1 MAHNLQIDSLDIK
14 ILQFLMQ
21 NSRVSYLEIARETGV
36 AGATIHLR
44 LNKMEQAGIIKGN
57 KLIVDPDK
65 LGFKIGAFVCMNLQE
80 GGQYNHAV
88 EVLNNIKEVTECAY
102 VTGAYSMFV
111 KVYCRDTNHLRE
123 VLNGKIQK
131 IEGVK
136 STETFIILE
145 QSIDRQVQV

>member
-1 MAHNLQIDSLDIK
+1 MSENLQIDSLDMK
-14 ILQFLMQ
+14 ILEILME
-21 NSRVSYLEIARETGV
+21 NSRVSYLEIARKTGV

-44 LNKMEQAGIIKGN
+44 LNKMERLGIIKGN
-57 KLIVDPDK
+57 RLIVDPEK
-65 LGFKIGAFVCMNLQE
+65 LGFKIGAFICINLQE
-80 GGQYNHAV
+80 GGQYEHAV
-88 EVLNNIKEVTECAY
+88 EVLNDIKEVTECAY

-111 KVYCRDTNHLRE
+111 KVYCKDTNHLRE

-145 QSIDRQVQV
+145 QSIDRQVQL